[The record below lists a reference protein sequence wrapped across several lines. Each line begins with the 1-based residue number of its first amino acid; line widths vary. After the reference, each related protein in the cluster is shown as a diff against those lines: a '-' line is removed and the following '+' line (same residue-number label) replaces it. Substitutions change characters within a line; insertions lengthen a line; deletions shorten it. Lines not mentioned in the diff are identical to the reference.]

1 MRTVTNG
8 GHLEEDDETLMRAAL
23 RELAEETGINPGL
36 VTPVS
41 PVPLH
46 IDVHPIPAN
55 PAKDEPEHQHF
66 DFRFL
71 FRAGAD
77 VAALQAKEVLDNSR
91 QLADQITAEPLRSR
105 LPRGSAPAG

>member
-77 VAALQAKEVLDNSR
+77 VAALQAKEVLDYSW